1 MNSEVSQ
8 FLNEAA
14 SLGRLG
20 AMLAAIQ
27 VGLGKGLK
35 RSAGERR
42 ALWASIAEEA
52 CACRDAI
59 PCGTK
64 PRAPKAAKTAPAQA
78 TIQIAKEG
86 T

>member
-14 SLGRLG
+14 SQGRIR
-20 AMLAAIQ
+20 AMLDAVV

-42 ALWASIAEEA
+42 ALWQSIAEEA
-52 CACRDAI
+52 TQCRDAI
-59 PCGTK
+59 PSGVK
-64 PRAPKAAKTAPAQA
+64 PRQPKAAKTAPAQA
-78 TIQIAKEG
+78 TIAKEG